1 MSVALARAARTLG
14 LGVVS
19 VLLLAT
25 GVAAAEDGSLAQRM
39 AFAERGQGLVV
50 TTTIGRLFDSTA
62 YDALDSGFPTTI
74 VIRLWVYPKGKSS
87 PVGFQLLQRRAVYD
101 LWDEVYAVR
110 LDGPGGRRT
119 LRVKYRADALKLLT
133 SIDALP
139 IANLADLPIEAH
151 HVLAVVAELN
161 PVSQETLAEV
171 RRWLSDGSG
180 GLDRGGSFFGSF
192 VSVFINP
199 KVPAADRVLRLRSQP
214 FYRPRR

>member
-74 VIRLWVYPKGKSS
+74 VIRLWVYPKGKGG
-87 PVGFQLLQRRAVYD
+87 VEDARAIHMDGKAKFFGGGIGFACMCCKKAYGKHTPQIGCEKV
-101 LWDEVYAVR
+101 
-110 LDGPGGRRT
+110 
-119 LRVKYRADALKLLT
+119 AD
-133 SIDALP
+133 
-139 IANLADLPIEAH
+139 IANIIGTGIPANFIFW
-151 HVLAVVAELN
+151 VGICGN
-161 PVSQETLAEV
+161 I
-171 RRWLSDGSG
+171 G
-180 GLDRGGSFFGSF
+180 G
-192 VSVFINP
+192 
-199 KVPAADRVLRLRSQP
+199 K
-214 FYRPRR
+214 